1 MPRKDK
7 GQRLTNNEQGK
18 LKVLITG
25 ITGFVGGH
33 LTELLARESYQI
45 YGTYLDPFNLKN
57 LSPSQQ
63 KATFYPCD
71 LTQPE
76 AVEAVVKSVQP
87 DVVYHLAGMSHVQK
101 SWSIRET
108 TLKVNLFG
116 ALNLLESLRKFA
128 PSAKTLMVSSS
139 EVYGNVPLDLQP
151 ISENSPLRPLT
162 PYAASKASLELLCH
176 PYIYGDKLHII
187 IVRPFNHTG
196 PRQDPSFVCSDFAR
210 QIAEIEKGLREPR
223 IYVGNLDARRD
234 FSDVRDVVRGYQM
247 IMKKGRTGE
256 IYNIASGKAYAIGE
270 LLDILL
276 SLSPAKIQISPD
288 PDRIRPSDIHLLLG
302 DNTKVRH
309 QIGWEP
315 EIPIQDTL
323 RDILSYWRERI

>member
-1 MPRKDK
+1 
-7 GQRLTNNEQGK
+7 

-25 ITGFVGGH
+25 ITGFAGGH
-33 LTELLARESYQI
+33 LTELLARDSYEI
-45 YGTYLDPFNLKN
+45 YGTYLDPFNPKS
-57 LSPSQQ
+57 LSPFQQ
-63 KATFYPCD
+63 QATFYPCD

-76 AVEAVVKSVQP
+76 AIEAVVKTVQP
-87 DVVYHLAGMSHVQK
+87 DFVYHLAGMSHVQK
-101 SWSIRET
+101 SWSLRET

-116 ALNLLESLRKFA
+116 SLNLLESLRKFA
-128 PSAKTLMVSSS
+128 PSARTLIVSSG
-139 EVYGNVPLDLQP
+139 EVYGEVPLDLQP
-151 ISENSPLRPLT
+151 ISENFPIRPMT
-162 PYAASKASLELLCH
+162 PYAVSKASLELLCY

-196 PRQDPSFVCSDFAR
+196 PRQNPTFVCSDFAR

-223 IYVGNLDARRD
+223 IYVGNLDTRRD

-247 IMKKGRTGE
+247 IMKKGQTGE

-276 SLSPAKIQISPD
+276 GLSRVKIQVSPD
-288 PDRIRPSDIHLLLG
+288 PERIRPSDIPLLLG

-315 EIPIQDTL
+315 EISIQDTL

>member
-1 MPRKDK
+1 M
-7 GQRLTNNEQGK
+7 
-18 LKVLITG
+18 KVLITG
-25 ITGFVGGH
+25 ITGFAGGH
-33 LTELLARESYQI
+33 LTELLARDSYEI
-45 YGTYLDPFNLKN
+45 YGTYLDPFNPKS
-57 LSPSQQ
+57 LSPFQQ

-76 AVEAVVKSVQP
+76 AIEAVVKTVQP
-87 DVVYHLAGMSHVQK
+87 DFVYHLAGMSHVQK
-101 SWSIRET
+101 SWSLRET

-116 ALNLLESLRKFA
+116 SLNLLESLRKFA
-128 PSAKTLMVSSS
+128 PSARTLIVSSG
-139 EVYGNVPLDLQP
+139 EVYGEVPLDLQP
-151 ISENSPLRPLT
+151 ISENFPIRPMT
-162 PYAASKASLELLCH
+162 PYAVSKASLELLCY

-196 PRQDPSFVCSDFAR
+196 PRQNPTFVCSDFAR

-223 IYVGNLDARRD
+223 IYVGNLDTRRD

-247 IMKKGRTGE
+247 IMKKGQTGE

-276 SLSPAKIQISPD
+276 GLSRVKIQVSPD
-288 PDRIRPSDIHLLLG
+288 PERIRPSDIPLLLG

-315 EIPIQDTL
+315 EISIQDTL

>member
-1 MPRKDK
+1 M
-7 GQRLTNNEQGK
+7 
-18 LKVLITG
+18 KVLITG
-25 ITGFVGGH
+25 ITGFAGGH
-33 LTELLARESYQI
+33 LTELLARDSYEI
-45 YGTYLDPFNLKN
+45 YGTYLDPFNPKS
-57 LSPSQQ
+57 LSPFQQ

-71 LTQPE
+71 LTHPE
-76 AVEAVVKSVQP
+76 AIEAVVKTVQP
-87 DVVYHLAGMSHVQK
+87 DFVYHLAGMSHVQK
-101 SWSIRET
+101 SWSLRET

-116 ALNLLESLRKFA
+116 SLNLLESLRKFA
-128 PSAKTLMVSSS
+128 PSARTLIVSSG
-139 EVYGNVPLDLQP
+139 EVYGEVPLDLQP
-151 ISENSPLRPLT
+151 ISENFPIRPMT
-162 PYAASKASLELLCH
+162 PYAVSKASLELLCY

-196 PRQDPSFVCSDFAR
+196 PRQNPTFVCSDFAR

-223 IYVGNLDARRD
+223 IYVGNLDTRRD

-247 IMKKGRTGE
+247 IMKKGQTGE

-276 SLSPAKIQISPD
+276 GLSRVKIQVNPD
-288 PDRIRPSDIHLLLG
+288 PERIRPSDIPLLLG

-315 EIPIQDTL
+315 EISIQDTL
-323 RDILSYWRERI
+323 RDILNYWRERI